1 MPRAIVEPVVRVSH
15 TGSTAAKLAAR
26 TGTRD
31 GEHPLVSVIVVNWNG
46 LDYLPGCLDS
56 LAAQSYPTLETIVV
70 DNGST
75 DGSVEYLRSR
85 RSDRLQLLEQPGNL
99 GFAGGNNVGIRTS
112 KGAYV
117 ALLNN
122 DAEADPGWVEA
133 LVAAAE
139 SDPAIGM
146 CASRI
151 YVWNRPGLLDGAG
164 LIVSGD
170 GIGRARGRLEPD
182 GERYQ
187 READVLLPSACAALY
202 RRAMLDEIGLF
213 DEDFFAYCE
222 DTDLGLRARIAGWRC
237 RYVPGAIA
245 RHRYSGSTAAHS
257 PFKAFH
263 VERNRIWVIV
273 KCFPPRLAAASVFY
287 TLARYALQ
295 LYAAVIGRG
304 AAGKLA
310 ARQSPWALAAII
322 VRAWWAALA
331 RCPAMWRRRRAIR
344 TTRKISRAELA
355 RLLRTHRVGLYELAL
370 KD

>member
-1 MPRAIVEPVVRVSH
+1 MVRVSH
-15 TGSTAAKLAAR
+15 TGSTAAKFAAR
-26 TGTRD
+26 PGTRD
-31 GEHPLVSVIVVNWNG
+31 GNDPLVSVIVVNWNG

-56 LAAQSYPTLETIVV
+56 LAAQSYPALDVIVV

-75 DGSVEYLRSR
+75 DGSIEYLRSR
-85 RSDRLQLLEQPGNL
+85 QAERVQLLEQPGNL
-99 GFAGGNNVGIRTS
+99 GFAGGNNVGIRAS

-122 DAEADPGWVEA
+122 DAEADPEWVAA

-139 SDPAIGM
+139 GDPAVGM

-151 YVWNRPGLLDGAG
+151 YVWRRPDLLDGAG

-170 GIGRARGRLEPD
+170 GIGRGRGRLEED

-222 DTDLGLRARIAGWRC
+222 DTDLGLRGRIAGWRC

-245 RHRYSGSTAAHS
+245 RHRYSRSTDAHS

-263 VERNRIWVIV
+263 VERNRIWVV
-273 KCFPPRLAAASVFY
+273 MKCFPPRLAVASVVY

-295 LYAAVIGRG
+295 VYAAASGRG

-310 ARQSPWALAAII
+310 AGRSPWALAAII
-322 VRAWWAALA
+322 IRAWWAAIV
-331 RCPAMWRRRRAIR
+331 RGPAMWRRRRAIR
-344 TTRKISRAELA
+344 ATRKIGADELT
-355 RLLRTHRVGLYELAL
+355 RLLRIHRVGLRELAL
-370 KD
+370 RD